1 MWPGSV
7 RLMKRSEERLYTNS
21 IKQLKDLLEL
31 EINFDLLPPAKF
43 IFENILK
50 SDENEEE
57 NVINKC
63 DVNRTG
69 KCEDEENNENMN
81 MSDVLSAQPQGQIL
95 RVYNKKVLIDE
106 SKKRA
111 LLSCSGCPPVS
122 IIQGP
127 PGTGKTTCLAAAV
140 LSHVAAGD
148 TVLVVTPSHAACDAI
163 TLALAQ
169 HWPGD
174 IRGQV
179 SSSNAGPGV

>member
-63 DVNRTG
+63 DGNRTG
-69 KCEDEENNENMN
+69 KCEDEDNNKNMN

-95 RVYNKKVLIDE
+95 RVYNKTVLLDE
-106 SKKRA
+106 SKKKA
-111 LLSCSGCPPVS
+111 LLSCSECPPVS

-179 SSSNAGPGV
+179 NSSNAGLGL